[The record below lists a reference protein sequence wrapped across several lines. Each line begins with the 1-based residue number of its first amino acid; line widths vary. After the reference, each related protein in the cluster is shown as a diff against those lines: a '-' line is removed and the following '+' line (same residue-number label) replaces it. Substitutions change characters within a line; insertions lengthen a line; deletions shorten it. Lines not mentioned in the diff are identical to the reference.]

1 MGAQLTPAKAQLDD
15 GKAVNSLVGQLS
27 ESLRKRDFWAYSS
40 WLDIVTRYRRTRLGL
55 LWLLAPMIMFM
66 GLIGP
71 MFSQLFGRP
80 MGVFLPHLGLGV
92 AIWRMLL
99 MVINDSTSIFRSN
112 KSFILDINARLT
124 DFTLR
129 SLAKALFYFAFAMMV
144 VIPVLVWSPEIPT
157 LNILT
162 LAVTLPIVV
171 INVFWLAYVISIIG
185 ARFPDFGHMVSTVL
199 MAGFLFT
206 PIIWMGDRFPAD
218 SLGGIVVRINPAY
231 HLLEL
236 VRALVFG
243 RWPEY
248 HSLIYI
254 VAMTIVG
261 WGVAEWLS
269 RRYARFVPI
278 WI

>member
-1 MGAQLTPAKAQLDD
+1 MGARLTAARPGAKARNP
-15 GKAVNSLVGQLS
+15 NSLFAQLGM
-27 ESLRKRDFWAYSS
+27 SLRKRDFWAYSS

-55 LWLLAPMIMFM
+55 LWLLAPLVVYM

-80 MGVFLPHLGLGV
+80 LAVFLPHLGMGV
-92 AIWRMLL
+92 AIWRMLT
-99 MVINDSTSIFRSN
+99 MVINDSTSVFRSN

-144 VIPVLVWSPEIPT
+144 VIPVLVWSPETPTAFIPT
-157 LNILT
+157 LLI
-162 LAVTLPIVV
+162 TLPIVV
-171 INVFWLAYVISIIG
+171 INMFWFAYVVSIIG
-185 ARFPDFGHMVSTVL
+185 ARFPDFGHMISTVL

-206 PIIWMGDRFPAD
+206 PIIWMGDRFPPD
-218 SLGGIVVRINPAY
+218 SFGGIVVRINPAY

-236 VRALVFG
+236 VRAPLYG

-248 HSLIYI
+248 YSL
-254 VAMTIVG
+254 VFVGTMTAVG
-261 WGVAEWLS
+261 WMLASWLS

>member
-1 MGAQLTPAKAQLDD
+1 MGARLTAARPAAQDPNTNSLFAQL
-15 GKAVNSLVGQLS
+15 AM
-27 ESLRKRDFWAYSS
+27 SLRKRDFWAYSS

-55 LWLLAPMIMFM
+55 LWLLAPLVMFM
-66 GLIGP
+66 GVIGP
-71 MFSQLFGRP
+71 MFGQLFGRP
-80 MGVFLPHLGLGV
+80 LAVFLPHLGMGV
-92 AIWRMLL
+92 AIWRMLMML
-99 MVINDSTSIFRSN
+99 TNDSTTVFRSN

-129 SLAKALFYFAFAMMV
+129 SMAKVLFYFAFAMMV
-144 VIPVLVWSPEIPT
+144 VIPVLIWSPEIPT
-157 LNILT
+157 IMIPSLL
-162 LAVTLPIVV
+162 LTLPIVV
-171 INVFWLAYVISIIG
+171 INMFWFAYAISIVG

-218 SLGGIVVRINPAY
+218 SLGGIIVRLNPAY

-236 VRALVFG
+236 VRAPLFG

-254 VAMTIVG
+254 AVMTVVG
-261 WGVAEWLS
+261 WALAAWLS